1 MPGGGAG
8 LRLVLSGAAHWGR
21 AAMSSQSRWL
31 TAEERNQ
38 VLLDLKASGWSEL
51 GERDAIYKEFNFKNF
66 NQRAEAVPVIVVKRA
81 QRTAPEG
88 MFRAGITE
96 QAFGFMTRVAL
107 QAEKMNHH
115 PEWFNVYSKVQ
126 ITLISHDC
134 GGLTK
139 RDVKLAQFI
148 DKAAASV

>member
-1 MPGGGAG
+1 MWTIY
-8 LRLVLSGAAHWGR
+8 VL
-21 AAMSSQSRWL
+21 
-31 TAEERNQ
+31 
-38 VLLDLKASGWSEL
+38 
-51 GERDAIYKEFNFKNF
+51 FKLALQNYL
-66 NQRAEAVPVIVVKRA
+66 N
-81 QRTAPEG
+81 
-88 MFRAGITE
+88 

>member
-1 MPGGGAG
+1 MMLVQGAH
-8 LRLVLSGAAHWGR
+8 S
-21 AAMSSQSRWL
+21 
-31 TAEERNQ
+31 
-38 VLLDLKASGWSEL
+38 D
-51 GERDAIYKEFNFKNF
+51 
-66 NQRAEAVPVIVVKRA
+66 P
-81 QRTAPEG
+81 
-88 MFRAGITE
+88 

-126 ITLISHDC
+126 ITLISHDR

>member
-1 MPGGGAG
+1 MPPSSAS
-8 LRLVLSGAAHWGR
+8 LCLHLFLV
-21 AAMSSQSRWL
+21 
-31 TAEERNQ
+31 
-38 VLLDLKASGWSEL
+38 
-51 GERDAIYKEFNFKNF
+51 FFKL
-66 NQRAEAVPVIVVKRA
+66 
-81 QRTAPEG
+81 
-88 MFRAGITE
+88 
-96 QAFGFMTRVAL
+96 AFGFMTRVAL